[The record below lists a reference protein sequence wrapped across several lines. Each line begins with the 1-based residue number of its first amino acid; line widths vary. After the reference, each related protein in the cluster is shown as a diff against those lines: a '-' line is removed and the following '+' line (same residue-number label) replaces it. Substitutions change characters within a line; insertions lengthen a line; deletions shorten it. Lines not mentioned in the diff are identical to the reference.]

1 MSKKRTLDQIN
12 SRRKFL
18 AGGAALGAMAPVLFA
33 NNAQAHGSRLK
44 DNKDQEYVIVS
55 IVATHPFWNDLKNGA
70 QDAADD
76 LGVSFSYVGPAGFDV
91 EGQVQTMEQILIKK
105 PAGIGHVHSTD
116 AAFPAIQKA
125 LDSGINVM
133 HVTST
138 GAGSP
143 ALGYIGSN
151 EQNVGLVMAKGVKDL
166 LGNSGKIAV
175 STVPAQDNLNDR
187 IAGLEKGLEG
197 TDIKIVATGDNKGD
211 DSETAA
217 STSAI
222 LLANPDL
229 DAIVCINATGSGVA
243 AALKETGKV
252 GKVKAVIA
260 DTLAPILDA
269 VEDGTVDYTVG
280 QQIYMQGYLWMQ
292 MMYAMANPTDVIKGF
307 LDGGL
312 NPFPTNCDTGCNLI
326 DKNTAKLY
334 RS

>member
-1 MSKKRTLDQIN
+1 MSIK

-18 AGGAALGAMAPVLFA
+18 QGGLALGAMTPLVLA
-33 NNAQAHGSRLK
+33 NQAHAHGSRLK
-44 DNKDQEYVIVS
+44 DNKDQEFIIVS

-76 LGVSFSYVGPAGFDV
+76 LGVKFSYVGPAGFDI
-91 EGQVQTMEQILIKK
+91 EGQVQAMEQVIIKN

-116 AAFPAIQKA
+116 AAYPSIQKA
-125 LDSGINVM
+125 LDAGIPVM
-133 HVTST
+133 AVTST
-138 GAGSP
+138 GANTP
-143 ALGYIGSN
+143 CLGYIGSN
-151 EQNVGLVMAKGVKDL
+151 EQNVGRVMAKGVISL
-166 LGNSGKIAV
+166 LGDSGKIAV

-187 IAGLEKGLEG
+187 IAGLKAGLEG
-197 TDIKIVATGDNKGD
+197 TSIEIVATGDNKGD

-217 STSAI
+217 TTSAI

-229 DAIVCINATGSGVA
+229 DAVVCINATGSGVA

-269 VEDGTVDYTVG
+269 VEDGTVDLTVA
-280 QQIYMQGYLWMQ
+280 QKIYMQGYLLMQ
-292 MMYAMANPTDVIKGF
+292 MLYARANPTPTIQGF

-312 NPFPTNCDTGCNLI
+312 NPLPTNCDTGCDLV
-326 DKNTAKLY
+326 DKSSAKLF

>member
-1 MSKKRTLDQIN
+1 
-12 SRRKFL
+12 
-18 AGGAALGAMAPVLFA
+18 MA
-33 NNAQAHGSRLK
+33 
-44 DNKDQEYVIVS
+44 IV
-55 IVATHPFWNDLKNGA
+55 V
-70 QDAADD
+70 
-76 LGVSFSYVGPAGFDV
+76 
-91 EGQVQTMEQILIKK
+91 
-105 PAGIGHVHSTD
+105 
-116 AAFPAIQKA
+116 
-125 LDSGINVM
+125 
-133 HVTST
+133 
-138 GAGSP
+138 
-143 ALGYIGSN
+143 
-151 EQNVGLVMAKGVKDL
+151 
-166 LGNSGKIAV
+166 KIAV

-197 TDIKIVATGDNKGD
+197 TDIKIIATGDNKGD

-292 MMYAMANPTDVIKGF
+292 MMYAMANPTPVIQGF

-334 RS
+334 RELMSSLAEKKPALFSAGSNIEINLNNISKISWCSSS